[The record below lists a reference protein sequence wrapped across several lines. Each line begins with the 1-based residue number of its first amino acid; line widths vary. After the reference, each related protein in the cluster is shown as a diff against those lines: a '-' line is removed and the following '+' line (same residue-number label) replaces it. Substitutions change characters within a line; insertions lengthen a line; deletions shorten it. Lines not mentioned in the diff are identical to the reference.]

1 MNRRLGVHLAAAMSR
16 HDPPLQRPLHLPSPP
31 AAEPLT
37 TGRQVRARRRRAA
50 RWRQGGGGLL
60 LGLAGA
66 GILVALMRIPER
78 LDTLLLV
85 SNAIA
90 NVIAGLSRLGVGVLQ
105 LAGVLAVVLLTLLAL
120 LLLVGGAVRL
130 LRALSPRSG
139 TVPPPAQRP

>member
-1 MNRRLGVHLAAAMSR
+1 MSR
-16 HDPPLQRPLHLPSPP
+16 HDPPHHRPLQLPSPP
-31 AAEPLT
+31 SVEPLT
-37 TGRQVRARRRRAA
+37 PGRQARSRRRRAA
-50 RWRQGGGGLL
+50 RWRQAIGGLL
-60 LGLAGA
+60 LGGAGA
-66 GILVALMRIPER
+66 GILVALMQIPDR

-130 LRALSPRSG
+130 LRALSPRLRGSE
-139 TVPPPAQRP
+139 PPPIQRL